1 MKNPFSATLILFLLF
16 CLGPLI
22 PLFSETDLT
31 LAASDLKIKQS
42 LEGGYH
48 LWIRKR
54 GDINSVLLTES
65 TADPD
70 KKAHSFTLRNPA
82 YHQVNGNEKRILDGK
97 MMDAGKLFFLLD
109 SSSEIHEE
117 LGRAFHI
124 FIPYVVIYGYPW
136 SREGEIQVLDGA
148 FLNIR
153 AFAKNYAD
161 YSGPYKDNPYV
172 LRVTQL
178 PAGIVEEADTTF
190 MEAAVESFIGIAEEG
205 GGKALRSAGG
215 EDLIKKIDQVLGE
228 AKGSSLDLVLA
239 LDTSRSMKNDMPH
252 LRKQIVPLISKHSSR
267 FSNYRLGLLFYRDYF
282 EEYLVKPFPFVTSLE
297 DIQKSIDLVRVAG
310 GRDIPEAVFEA
321 LYNSIHYYNWRAESR
336 LIILIGDAPPHPR
349 PRGKITPEMVYADAE
364 AAGITINTIILPQ

>member
-1 MKNPFSATLILFLLF
+1 MKNPFSATLILLLLF
-16 CLGPLI
+16 CLAPLI
-22 PLFSETDLT
+22 PLFSEKDLK
-31 LAASDLKIKQS
+31 LAGSDLRIKQS

-54 GDINSVLLTES
+54 GDINSVLLAES

-70 KKAHSFTLRNPA
+70 KKEDSYTLRNPM
-82 YHQVNGNEKRILDGK
+82 YHPVNGDEKRILDGK
-97 MMDAGKLFFLLD
+97 MMDPGKLFFLLD
-109 SSSEIHEE
+109 STPEIHEE
-117 LGRAFHI
+117 LGKAFHI
-124 FIPYVVIYGYPW
+124 FIPYVVIYGYSW

-161 YSGPYKDNPYV
+161 YSAPYKDNPYV

-178 PAGIVEEADTTF
+178 PAEIVEEADTTF
-190 MEAAVESFIGIAEEG
+190 MEAAVASFSGIAEEG

-239 LDTSRSMKNDMPH
+239 LDTTRSMKNDMPH

-267 FSNYRLGLLFYRDYF
+267 FSHYRLGLLFYRDYF

-297 DIQKSIDLVRVAG
+297 DIQKSIDRVRVAG

-321 LYNSIHYYNWRAESR
+321 LYSSIHYYNWQAESR

-349 PRGKITPEMVYADAE
+349 PRGKITPEMVYKAAE